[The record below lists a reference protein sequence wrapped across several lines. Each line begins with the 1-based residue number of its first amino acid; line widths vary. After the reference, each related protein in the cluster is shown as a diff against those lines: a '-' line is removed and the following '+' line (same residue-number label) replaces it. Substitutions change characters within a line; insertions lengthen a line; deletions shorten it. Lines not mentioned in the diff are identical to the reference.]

1 MLYLSNDCIGCGS
14 CNDGAFTA
22 CPAGISVDTDNKSL
36 INGSTCM
43 GCTAC
48 CSSWDDETNQGT
60 INGCPIGCT
69 VTYIEDTTEGGDTM
83 ATNVTLQN
91 ITFTSSQASWGIS
104 GSSTIICRL
113 SAGGPNNV
121 LKITNNTGS
130 SITIGSLSINIP
142 DSYSGTTYLD
152 LTTTSV
158 TSIPSAGKKS
168 WIAELSCSS
177 SNQTMS
183 GTYNLASGSSAYI
196 CFYNSKYSAA
206 EQTVTPS
213 FTITNISSGSSTTYY
228 YRYTVVKNSSG
239 TAISGATVD
248 FYTSSSMTTKLTS
261 KTTTSTGQVSYSTTA
276 YSSLYV
282 VISASGY
289 ETSSSSRLGSTS
301 TTYTNVTLITAR
313 NTITVKYG
321 SCGSGVVPGAR
332 IYSRANLSGL
342 TAMLGVT
349 NASGQVSVSS
359 FELNTTYIAT
369 FGNFTGF
376 VDTMNLTPFLMT
388 IKIYPDSVDNIP
400 ESYEDQWVEVY
411 DDRVGP
417 DGDNIKYGIK
427 NTTNSQNVVSSLGYT
442 SAFQGTKLI
451 EIYTYSGT
459 YDGVALMS
467 SDTTAD
473 YTTVQGAS
481 NVVSCSNYRWVLDAT
496 CKTYGNGISNY
507 VSGSSP
513 LSRNTNIRRVYAIHN
528 DLSTG
533 EAYTADFI
541 SNSSGFSDLGYNIGL
556 YYEKTSSINTWVSLE
571 SSKSNR
577 EYYSITVNSNDL
589 VKSKAI
595 TLYPGYLYTFNFRT
609 YSESGSDQLILSP
622 DNCSTFDEVDDA
634 EWELY
639 CSGVNVSDST
649 TVSVSSATVYYLY
662 FVTDSSTLI
671 DSEMNNTTSNGFEF
685 GDVEVVIDTILTDPT
700 PDQFHYTGD
709 TYNGFETW
717 LNTNADYVTTSGTL
731 SATMSGTYTA
741 YFTPNEMYC
750 WSNGTTT
757 KKTVTWTIGKGDGWI
772 DFETITDSVPCTTSA
787 TATSSTTAT
796 TKVRLASIK
805 SKSGSGLTGSISSV
819 IKSSSI
825 ISTTG
830 WSIGYDSSLN
840 TAYVNVPTGVAAGTY
855 TITFTLTTPSSDYY
869 EAASET
875 ITTTFTLNAVTF
887 SSYSN
892 VSLTTSQSRNYPAA
906 GGTLTTSTIGTYF
919 SYKLTATGNYSNGA
933 STSGVDISNSFTCTW
948 TITKGSITN
957 NTTTSEVSKTIGAS
971 ISATVQGAEYTSS
984 VTSIKQDADSI
995 TSTSIEYDY
1004 IVSAT
1009 PATPSFTAA
1018 GGSTTLT
1025 ATPQYRTRTKQ
1036 NWASGKTATYTTW
1049 SGYTTATSGVTWSKN
1064 STTWITLGTA
1074 SGNKMPITVSAN
1086 TSATRTGTI
1095 TCTYQGKTATITV
1108 SQAVAYYTLTIAS
1121 GSVTAYTLTITASD
1135 GTVGDYTQSTTN
1147 AQTISV
1153 PYGATYKV
1161 TWQSGTNTESTSGYT
1176 VTWNGNGGSSPST
1189 TTTPNKTRIRNAN
1202 QPNKSGTISGNV
1214 SIAANTWGSY
1224 GSYTYGAIGTLPT
1237 STRTGYTFNGWYTA
1251 ISGGTQI
1258 TTRTRP
1264 TSNVTYYAHWTANTI
1279 RVNFDAN
1286 GGSLPGTG
1294 SGKSYVDITYDTAKG
1309 SYPSITLPTYARY
1322 TFNGYY
1328 TATTGGTQYYNASG
1342 NSVRTFNLT
1351 TTTTLYAQ
1359 WTANTVAIPTA
1370 ISSLTYNG
1378 SAQTGIDGYVNTKMT
1393 FSGDVSGTNAGSYS
1407 ATFTIGSNYMWS
1419 DGTIEDKTVSWS
1431 IARNPSASVS
1441 FANGT
1446 YTGSSITGVEGSYV
1460 TLSGTTSATNVGSYT
1475 AYATPTSNYAWSDET
1490 YAKKTIIWAIYKAA
1504 STLPTTW
1511 SGSSTTYHNTASV
1524 TATGASGGTLNYRT
1538 SDDKSTWSSWTTTKP
1553 SRTEIGTTY
1562 VQCYVKGDS
1571 NHNDSSTSTTVSLT
1585 ILQAT
1590 DASCDAVLASVTT
1603 YTGSSQNVISTISSH
1618 GCSSFYLG
1626 FGSSDTTAP
1635 TSWVA
1640 ASTSITQTNAGT
1652 YYIWKKATPDSNH
1665 SNTIS
1670 ATYVG
1675 SVTIPRKPSSSVS
1688 YANKTYTGNAQTGV
1702 TGSNVTL
1709 SGTTSATN
1717 AGSYTAYATP
1727 TSNYAWSDGTTTKKT
1742 ISWTINKAAGYATAT
1757 TTDTTYN
1764 GTAQTVASIK
1774 TNSGSYYFGFG
1785 SSSTVAPTSWGSAN
1799 TAAQATNAGTYYVWV
1814 KCDASTNYNAVSATY
1829 VGAPVIQKATPTNTI
1844 TVNSGVYT
1852 GSAYTCTFK
1861 SSVSG
1866 TVYET
1871 YDGTTPSTS
1880 NYQIT
1885 KSITANTET
1894 TIDTA
1899 TNVGSWTVK
1908 TYFVPTDTT
1917 NYNTVSSTKT
1927 GWSITRKPSATASVI
1942 TGFTP
1947 DSSNTKYYTGSSQTG
1962 VTGSCVSWSGTT
1974 QSTNAGDFTATAT
1987 PTSNYAWSDGTT
1999 SSKTFNWRIQK
2010 ATPTNTLSVESGV
2023 YKGSAYYCYFT
2034 STVAGTVYETY
2045 NGSTPSATSYQIT
2058 KSISASTKTSIDS
2071 ATNVGSWTVK
2081 TYFVPTDTTNY
2092 NSVSKTL
2099 TGWSVTARKVQFT
2112 ATNQSM
2118 DWTGSALTALATA
2131 TLTKPDTTYYDLVS
2145 GHTATFTCS
2154 GSQTAVGSSTKTLS
2168 SVVIKSG
2175 STDVSANYTIEK
2187 VNGTLTVNNVVTKH
2201 TQSASIGS
2209 GFTAAGGSA
2218 TLTAKCTRTWA
2229 DGTTDTVNGGIS
2241 KVEFDTNGNGNS
2253 RFTIASS
2260 NTTDYTR
2267 TISHSSMGTTA
2278 TTDTVKVKVTFVDGH
2293 TATASA
2299 SVSNSVT
2306 SSTLPLLAGINWD
2319 KLIPAGGGTATPSF
2333 TYSQVRTYAS
2343 GSTSTVSSGAT
2354 ITYTPAKCFRLDP
2367 EFYNGVNSISGYD
2380 NNGSGKVT
2388 VERITS
2394 GYPTGI
2400 PNKSGAALKITHTGT
2415 GTTPGMGGWY
2425 FRYYGSASQTYIC
2438 TFDAYIPS
2446 GYTLNLT
2453 SNSTGTGTSRE
2464 WMSPHVGTGKWQTY
2478 STKVVYGTGT
2488 VSSTFFFYLTG
2499 TPSSYPVVW
2508 YLADATVCQTNGIS
2522 SSLVNTS
2529 TGAVTLSS
2537 RGTTTGNATVNEL
2550 GAVLITI
2557 SLNGATGQYVSAPTQ
2572 QANALTGLSLTLN
2585 KDTIAYGETTSPKS
2599 VTATY
2604 TSGSTQ
2610 DVTNSATY
2618 TSGDTSVAT
2627 ITTA

>member
-1 MLYLSNDCIGCGS
+1 MSN
-14 CNDGAFTA
+14 
-22 CPAGISVDTDNKSL
+22 V
-36 INGSTCM
+36 INGVTFTTKTSGWTIASNGSKC
-43 GCTAC
+43 
-48 CSSWDDETNQGT
+48 
-60 INGCPIGCT
+60 INGYGTSSNI
-69 VTYIEDTTEGGDTM
+69 
-83 ATNVTLQN
+83 
-91 ITFTSSQASWGIS
+91 ITFTTGSNSGTISFSTSGVIENSNTYMILTDNAVSSYWSVVLGATDNLLELNMDTDSDTNVVDINTNTTYYIVAYKGETLVDVA
-104 GSSTIICRL
+104 GSSTDLTFSFTINL
-113 SAGGPNNV
+113 SAG
-121 LKITNNTGS
+121 S
-130 SITIGSLSINIP
+130 
-142 DSYSGTTYLD
+142 
-152 LTTTSV
+152 
-158 TSIPSAGKKS
+158 
-168 WIAELSCSS
+168 
-177 SNQTMS
+177 
-183 GTYNLASGSSAYI
+183 
-196 CFYNSKYSAA
+196 
-206 EQTVTPS
+206 
-213 FTITNISSGSSTTYY
+213 SSTTYY
-228 YRYTVVKNSSG
+228 YYYKITNSSG
-239 TAISGATVD
+239 SAISGALVNLYTSNDKSKLIAALTSNSSGYVSYSSSAYSGLYMVVTAD
-248 FYTSSSMTTKLTS
+248 GYVNLNEFVVGSTSSSYITKSLTNAI
-261 KTTTSTGQVSYSTTA
+261 STNTYIVYVLYGSGKSGSVSNGWVYFYDDISG
-276 YSSLYV
+276 SSITPVY
-282 VISASGY
+282 
-289 ETSSSSRLGSTS
+289 
-301 TTYTNVTLITAR
+301 TAR
-313 NTITVKYG
+313 TDDNGFAKFTPDTSYDILYYRACDEKQEYVDSAFFGNPVDYNTISKKSIV
-321 SCGSGVVPGAR
+321 
-332 IYSRANLSGL
+332 
-342 TAMLGVT
+342 
-349 NASGQVSVSS
+349 
-359 FELNTTYIAT
+359 
-369 FGNFTGF
+369 
-376 VDTMNLTPFLMT
+376 
-388 IKIYPDSVDNIP
+388 KIYPTMAEYID
-400 ESYEDQWVEVY
+400 ESNCADQWVKLCTNVVGDYEM
-411 DDRVGP
+411 DDENGC
-417 DGDNIKYGIK
+417 GWGIK
-427 NTTNSQNVVSSLGYT
+427 VTDTSSPIIIRTDGVAVTTDTSSFT
-442 SAFQGTKLI
+442 GTKLI
-451 EIYTYSGT
+451 EIYTNSEKN
-459 YDGVALMS
+459 YDGVGLVTS
-467 SDTTAD
+467 STTSITGTIKSFTPSVSSND
-473 YTTVQGAS
+473 NVYDFTDQKRSPTTVCVHGY
-481 NVVSCSNYRWVLDAT
+481 N
-496 CKTYGNGISNY
+496 
-507 VSGSSP
+507 SGVQ
-513 LSRNTNIRRVYAIHN
+513 RDTQTRRVYAVHSPTASDTTNITSVFVGDASGLKYN
-528 DLSTG
+528 DASST
-533 EAYTADFI
+533 Y
-541 SNSSGFSDLGYNIGL
+541 SVGYCA
-556 YYEKTSSINTWVSLE
+556 EKTGDLNTWVEFNGSI
-571 SSKSNR
+571 SNKK
-577 EYYSITVNSNDL
+577 YYSITVTSNSFFTKQEIS
-589 VKSKAI
+589 VKKGK
-595 TLYPGYLYTFNFRT
+595 TYTFKFHT
-609 YSESGSDQLILSP
+609 YSEATYDGIGLGTSDLSSINSLSSFTGRVASCTGLDITSNYTVTP
-622 DNCSTFDEVDDA
+622 A
-634 EWELY
+634 
-639 CSGVNVSDST
+639 SDST
-649 TVSVSSATVYYLY
+649 YYLY
-662 FVTDSSTLI
+662 FRTDSSVLST
-671 DSEMNNTTSNGFEF
+671 STTGYEY
-685 GDVEVVIDTILTDPT
+685 GDVEVTVNVIVPIPEADEGLV
-700 PDQFHYTGD
+700 
-709 TYNGFETW
+709 YNGYKQTGFETFLSTYANCVTISGQYVAIDAGSYSATFS
-717 LNTNADYVTTSGTL
+717 LNEGYVWSDSSTGDKTVSWSIGSSVLDGYINYTIEEISEIPCSDSAEVTSITNNLVIQFATVSGYSGTTINGSVENVMSNGESLDVTNWSINLDGDYLCL
-731 SATMSGTYTA
+731 SIPDGIDVGTSASYDIMFNL
-741 YFTPNEMYC
+741 FTPATSEYTEYN
-750 WSNGTTT
+750 SGADL
-757 KKTVTWTIGKGDGWI
+757 V
-772 DFETITDSVPCTTSA
+772 TITLVP
-787 TATSSTTAT
+787 
-796 TKVRLASIK
+796 V
-805 SKSGSGLTGSISSV
+805 SISSCQA
-819 IKSSSI
+819 
-825 ISTTG
+825 T
-830 WSIGYDSSLN
+830 
-840 TAYVNVPTGVAAGTY
+840 
-855 TITFTLTTPSSDYY
+855 TLTVTQ
-869 EAASET
+869 
-875 ITTTFTLNAVTF
+875 TT
-887 SSYSN
+887 
-892 VSLTTSQSRNYPAA
+892 NYPAA
-906 GGTLTTSTIGTYF
+906 GGVLST
-919 SYKLTATGNYSNGA
+919 NN
-933 STSGVDISNSFTCTW
+933 ISNYFTPTVTGTILYNNTAYRDDVDLTDFFDFIW
-948 TITKGSITN
+948 GMSSTTITSNTSSSI
-957 NTTTSEVSKTIGAS
+957 VSKS
-971 ISATVQGAEYTSS
+971 ISATCSANSNDSKVEPSILSVTITTIKQEKDTNTIISTTTQTKYEIESLKSTASSFSASESYAYFTADPKKMTRYEYTWSS
-984 VTSIKQDADSI
+984 GDITYSDWEESYDGGYGTWQSNADWIILNDTAYEHNMNFTVT
-995 TSTSIEYDY
+995 
-1004 IVSAT
+1004 
-1009 PATPSFTAA
+1009 
-1018 GGSTTLT
+1018 
-1025 ATPQYRTRTKQ
+1025 
-1036 NWASGKTATYTTW
+1036 
-1049 SGYTTATSGVTWSKN
+1049 
-1064 STTWITLGTA
+1064 
-1074 SGNKMPITVSAN
+1074 AN
-1086 TSATRTGTI
+1086 TSASRTGTV
-1095 TCTYQGKTATITV
+1095 TYTYYDQTATITI

-1176 VTWNGNGGSSPST
+1176 VTWNGNGGSSPSA

-1202 QPNKSGTISGNV
+1202 QPNTSGTISGNV

-1757 TTDTTYN
+1757 TSDRTYTGN
-1764 GTAQTVASIK
+1764 AQTIASIK

-1785 SSSTVAPTSWGSAN
+1785 SSSTVAPTSWGTAN

-2367 EFYNGVNSISGYD
+2367 EFYNGVNSINKYD
-2380 NNGSGKVT
+2380 NASSGKVN
-2388 VERITS
+2388 VVRITS

-2425 FRYYGSASQTYIC
+2425 FGYYGSASQTYIC

-2446 GYTLNLT
+2446 GYTLNLG

-2464 WMSPHVGTGKWQTY
+2464 WMSPQVGTGKWQTY
-2478 STKVVYGTGT
+2478 SIKVVYGTGT
-2488 VSSTFFFYLTG
+2488 VSNTFFFYLTG

-2572 QANALTGLSLTLN
+2572 QANALTELSLTLN